1 MDDPEQSMPEMSR
14 LPKNAIEAP
23 LRALV
28 VVVAERGGEMN
39 E

>member
-14 LPKNAIEAP
+14 LPRNAIEAP

-28 VVVAERGGEMN
+28 VVAERGGEMN